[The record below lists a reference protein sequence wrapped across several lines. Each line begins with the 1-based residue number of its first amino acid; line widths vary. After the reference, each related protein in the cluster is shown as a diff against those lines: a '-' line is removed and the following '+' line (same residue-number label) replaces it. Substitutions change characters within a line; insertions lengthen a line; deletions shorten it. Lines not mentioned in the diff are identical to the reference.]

1 MWTCNTLYNFGFCDL
16 HLLYH
21 PLQLLFQPT
30 RKTIQALLGSRAAW
44 LYRRGSL
51 PESAVSPCTFRNPI
65 SVWTNTKWMNGWSG
79 CKDWNQIIEKLY
91 HLTMK
96 LPKSFLKHPQIPL
109 LVMSHQDTLI
119 HWYIMVWPKNWELWL
134 VSIYKSTNLWP
145 LGTLKSTRST
155 NRDLRLWPHTASRD
169 SFMGPSK
176 MTRNLGF
183 GTMSQEN
190 GW

>member
-1 MWTCNTLYNFGFCDL
+1 MVVSLWFSCAWYSFYCIRSCLLLKLNPSNTVTCNTLYNFGFCDL

-96 LPKSFLKHPQIPL
+96 LPKSFFKHPQIPL

-119 HWYIMVWPKNWELWL
+119 HHGLTKELRTF
-134 VSIYKSTNLWP
+134 V
-145 LGTLKSTRST
+145 
-155 NRDLRLWPHTASRD
+155 
-169 SFMGPSK
+169 
-176 MTRNLGF
+176 GF
-183 GTMSQEN
+183 HLQIHKFVTP
-190 GW
+190 WHP